1 MHGSKEKFDIFFI
14 TWFFLFLFFFITW
27 GVTII
32 LVDFSWVRRFKGACF
47 LANTINPIPPNN
59 ETLDLGKLSNNV
71 FLKGFVKMVFQKTSK
86 AIPFQI

>member
-1 MHGSKEKFDIFFI
+1 MGQKKNLTLFYFI
-14 TWFFLFLFFFITW
+14 LLTW

-32 LVDFSWVRRFKGACF
+32 LVDFSWVRMFKGACF

-59 ETLDLGKLSNNV
+59 ERLDLGKLSNNV
-71 FLKGFVKMVFQKTSK
+71 FLKVFVKIVFQNTSK